1 MNGSVDLGLV
11 MSKPSV
17 EGRAG
22 CYLATLQAPGLG
34 SWLSKEIQDALLRT
48 LARSHNISSNS

>member
-17 EGRAG
+17 EGCAG
-22 CYLATLQAPGLG
+22 CYLAALQVPGLG
-34 SWLSKEIQDALLRT
+34 SHD
-48 LARSHNISSNS
+48 